1 MLERRQR
8 EIELIK
14 ERYGEVEVAPDLTWI
29 LSRRFLLPEGW
40 SKTQT
45 ELLVLLPAGYPTT
58 PPDNFYTDND
68 LKLATGATIG
78 NSTENV
84 SVNGMVM
91 RQFSFHIEA
100 DWRPCADLLQ
110 GHNLL
115 TFLLAVENRMQEL
128 N

>member
-1 MLERRQR
+1 QVQAGLDRMLERRQR

-29 LSRRFLLPEGW
+29 LIRRFPLPEGW

-45 ELLVLLPAGYPTT
+45 ELLALLPAGYPTT

-68 LKLATGATIG
+68 LNLATGATIG
-78 NSTENV
+78 NSSGNV
-84 SVNGMVM
+84 SVNGRVM

-100 DWRPCADLLQ
+100 D
-110 GHNLL
+110 
-115 TFLLAVENRMQEL
+115 
-128 N
+128 

>member
-1 MLERRQR
+1 MLERRR
-8 EIELIK
+8 SEMDLIR

-29 LSRRFLLPEGW
+29 LIRRFLLPEGW
-40 SKTQT
+40 TKTQT
-45 ELLVLLPAGYPTT
+45 ELLVPVPPGYPTT

-68 LKLATGATIG
+68 LKLASGATIG
-78 NSTENV
+78 NSSENAP
-84 SVNGMVM
+84 VNGRVM

-100 DWRPCADLLQ
+100 DWRPHVDLLQ

-115 TFLLAVENRMQEL
+115 TFLLGVESRMKEL

>member
-8 EIELIK
+8 EFELIK
-14 ERYGEVEVAPDLTWI
+14 QRYGEVEVAPDLTWI
-29 LSRRFLLPEGW
+29 VIRRFPLPEGW

-45 ELLVLLPAGYPTT
+45 DLLVLLPAGYPTT
-58 PPDNFYTDND
+58 PPDNFYTDHD
-68 LKLATGATIG
+68 LKLATGAAIG
-78 NSTENV
+78 NSSENV
-84 SVNGMVM
+84 SVNGRVT

-100 DWRPCADLLQ
+100 DWRPHADLLQ

-115 TFLLAVENRMQEL
+115 TFLLGVENRMKEL